1 MKVFISYRSTDRA
14 LVSKLAED
22 LDELGHEVW
31 FDRELSKQGGQL
43 WWDNILTQ
51 LEACDLFVFALSDA
65 ALDSIPCQREYRYAS
80 ALKKRILP
88 VIIKKS
94 KRLSDLPA
102 ELRQIQF
109 VAYEGRTRSQTMS
122 LAGSIARLP
131 SANPL
136 PEPMPARPAIP
147 ISDESRLYDEI
158 LKRLDAANLSHDE
171 QKSLIYDIAELA
183 ENRPYRGKAAEL
195 YQRLVD
201 HPTVLKNI
209 ADDARKQQQVLRPRT
224 LSPVFPGVGALI
236 AVVFIGLMIAAA
248 PGLFGGTPSITAT
261 TAVALVVT
269 NTSTLTPTNPP
280 LTATPIPS
288 MLAPSSTV
296 LTPTSLPPT
305 ATAILPTATP
315 IPSTLA
321 PSSTATATRTPT
333 REIASS
339 GEGDPFFYLNVA
351 CTDIPTVI
359 FSVTNGPH
367 PQMPTRFGSGTWK
380 ITRPD
385 GSTASDSLKLNAGSS
400 ENLGEYPVNSVAEV
414 DYFAPLIGQTKHLEA
429 MGVCEG
435 VPTPTHKFPTS
446 TPSALTYTP
455 VPTLEKVVAQPK
467 SSLLN
472 VRSGLGTNYYRIGT
486 LKQTDIVQVIGVN
499 ASLDWLVINFP
510 LETGG
515 RGWVQGS
522 LVNVTGN
529 LGSIPIIEPPPSPTP
544 NV

>member
-136 PEPMPARPAIP
+136 PEPVPAPPPVPIP
-147 ISDESRLYDEI
+147 DEARLYDEI

-261 TAVALVVT
+261 TAVALAA
-269 NTSTLTPTNPP
+269 
-280 LTATPIPS
+280 TATS
-288 MLAPSSTV
+288 AS
-296 LTPTSLPPT
+296 TPTSHPPT

-315 IPSTLA
+315 IPSTVA

-333 REIASS
+333 REIGGLAIS
-339 GEGDPFFYLNVA
+339 GDPFFILNVV
-351 CTDIPTVI
+351 CTNTPTVV
-359 FSVTNGPH
+359 FSVTNGPN
-367 PQMPTRFGSGTWK
+367 PQFSTGAGSFTWK

-385 GSTASDSLKLNAGSS
+385 GSNISDKSPNPVPAGGTI
-400 ENLGEYPVNSVAEV
+400 NLGEYPVNSAAEV

-472 VRSGLGTNYYRIGT
+472 VRSGPGTNYYRIGT
-486 LKQTDIVQVIGVN
+486 LKQTNIVQVIGVN